1 MCITAVCKLFKWK
14 WNSQKKTPKNRALW
28 YIVTFDKFSLFHKE
42 ESYNAAHDWNTYSC
56 YVATSGSDTVY
67 IESYAPCRLRN
78 QGTLLQGV
86 IDPLN
91 AVWMH
96 GQQETAA
103 KVCVYIDQENSTNS
117 HQILMNRIFLV
128 VVEYCVTK
136 TLIKNKGHAKS
147 VKVG

>member
-1 MCITAVCKLFKWK
+1 MKIKLPK
-14 WNSQKKTPKNRALW
+14 NPPKNRALW
-28 YIVTFDKFSLFHKE
+28 YIVTFDKFHLYHTQD
-42 ESYNAAHDWNTYSC
+42 SYNAAHDWNTYSC

-103 KVCVYIDQENSTNS
+103 KVCVYINQENSTNS
-117 HQILMNRIFLV
+117 HQILMNIIFPKYEFFLW
-128 VVEYCVTK
+128 
-136 TLIKNKGHAKS
+136 
-147 VKVG
+147 

>member
-1 MCITAVCKLFKWK
+1 MCIIAVCKLFYMKIK
-14 WNSQKKTPKNRALW
+14 LPKKPPKNRALW
-28 YIVTFDKFSLFHKE
+28 YIVTFDKFHLYHTQD
-42 ESYNAAHDWNTYSC
+42 SYNAAHDWNTYSC

-103 KVCVYIDQENSTNS
+103 KVCVYINQENSTNS
-117 HQILMNRIFLV
+117 HQILMNIIFPKYEFFLW
-128 VVEYCVTK
+128 
-136 TLIKNKGHAKS
+136 
-147 VKVG
+147 

>member
-1 MCITAVCKLFKWK
+1 MCIIAVCKLFYMKIK
-14 WNSQKKTPKNRALW
+14 LPKNLPKNRALW
-28 YIVTFDKFSLFHKE
+28 YIVTFDKFHLYHTQD
-42 ESYNAAHDWNTYSC
+42 SYNAAHDWNTYSC

-103 KVCVYIDQENSTNS
+103 KVCVYINQENSTNS
-117 HQILMNRIFLV
+117 HQILMNIIFPKYEFFLW
-128 VVEYCVTK
+128 
-136 TLIKNKGHAKS
+136 
-147 VKVG
+147 